1 MTTPNLQ
8 DQEPTSAPLPSASI
22 YGGAY
27 WASSPSQVS
36 FFAMLK
42 AMELQMDA
50 ATAYAEYQEKI
61 WDPNNKNSMYQTFL
75 KEMKYTK
82 EAMTDKAQETRFAA
96 GESVGAAACS
106 TVAAGGSFVPGG
118 QEAKDADQAVKNTT
132 AAQDQMKAIQNDPSR
147 TTTGLGDDLSRSPGG
162 ARVPKGY
169 EADSAKTDQ
178 VLERLKVQRFSEK
191 DAVDLNHKPIAGGPS
206 YKEALEVQN
215 DTVVNEHAER
225 INEQVDSAY
234 ARRNAAENARQRMG
248 QMITSLTGV
257 AQGANTSAMKFC
269 EAEKEKEQGDDNANT
284 TAARAGK
291 ETMDKICQTDADAN
305 HTAVSNAS
313 QILGILANMEKAG

>member
-61 WDPNNKNSMYQTFL
+61 WDPNNKNSMYQTFK
-75 KEMKYTK
+75 KEFDCTKQAMK
-82 EAMTDKAQETRFAA
+82 DKAQETRFAA
-96 GESVGAAACS
+96 GESIGAAACS
-106 TVAAGGSFVPGG
+106 TASAGANFVPGG
-118 QEAKDADQAVKNTT
+118 QESKAADQAVENTT

-147 TTTGLGDDLSRSPGG
+147 TATGMGDRDHPG
-162 ARVPKGY
+162 R
-169 EADSAKTDQ
+169 ADPAKTNQ
-178 VLERLKVQRFSEK
+178 VLDRLKVQQFKETDIDPATGK
-191 DAVDLNHKPIAGGPS
+191 PVDLNHKPIAGGPS

-215 DTVVNEHAER
+215 DAVVNEHAER
-225 INEQVDSAY
+225 INEQVDNAY
-234 ARRNAAENARQRMG
+234 ARRNAAENSRQRMG
-248 QMITSLTGV
+248 QMYTSLAGV
-257 AQGANTSAMKFC
+257 AQGVNTSTMKFC
-269 EAEKEKEQGDDNANT
+269 EADEEKEQGEDNADV
-284 TAARAGK
+284 TAARTSK